1 MKKVVIRLKV
11 LLAVC
16 LIGVICAA
24 LAGCGSSGT
33 SNSNVANGNTNTT
46 NSAAQTTTTAS
57 ANIGNSSVSAVPS
70 VSSVQAGGTFD
81 VNIVVNTSSPTRG
94 LQFVLNWDPTKVQCV
109 STEPG
114 NYLSGFA
121 AANNGDVFYL
131 PSNPS
136 PDNSAGRFPKD
147 TNTNLNISP
156 TYQNILLTGA
166 QGPNGT
172 YLGVTGSGN
181 VYVLHMNALV
191 GVSGTVNFSLSE
203 VILGDNSA
211 NTQDMHATINNGTI
225 TINP

>member
-1 MKKVVIRLKV
+1 M
-11 LLAVC
+11 
-16 LIGVICAA
+16 
-24 LAGCGSSGT
+24 
-33 SNSNVANGNTNTT
+33 
-46 NSAAQTTTTAS
+46 
-57 ANIGNSSVSAVPS
+57 
-70 VSSVQAGGTFD
+70 SSVQAGGTFD

-114 NYLSGFA
+114 NYLNDFA